1 MGVYRREKRRGEPA
15 GPWIIQY
22 PKGVDPRTG
31 KIRYTSEKIGHSKRM
46 ADLAF
51 GRKMLEWEKKK
62 HLGLEKK
69 EEYLFRELVEWYL
82 KLPVAMKKKSFN
94 KDEQRSEILKDH
106 FGLKNAR
113 EIKPA
118 MIEMF
123 QHEMMTKPREGKKR
137 VYKPATVNRM
147 LALMK
152 RIYNLAIREEMVER
166 NPCFKVSMLPENNKR
181 DRVITHAQFEAII
194 ANLPKHAA
202 DIVTTAY
209 HTGMRAGEIFN
220 LTWDRVNTK
229 EGFIELTA
237 ADTKTAE
244 PRRIYFN
251 DDLKALFKELG
262 KVRRIRHKAV
272 FTYRG
277 QPIGVIRTSFN
288 EACAKAGVKDFRV
301 HDLRHTFNTN
311 MRKAGVD
318 RSVIMKITGHKTTAM
333 FDRYNTVDSEDART
347 AMDRYE
353 GFLRSQITSGLLHA
367 LPEGKKEG
375 RPERATP

>member
-1 MGVYRREKRRGEPA
+1 MGVYRRKKRRGEPA

-69 EEYLFRELVEWYL
+69 EEYLFRELVGWYL
-82 KLPVAMKKKSFN
+82 KLPVAMKKKSYN
-94 KDEQRSEILKDH
+94 KDEQRGEILKVH
-106 FGLKNAR
+106 FGLRNAR

-118 MIEMF
+118 MIETF
-123 QHEMMTKPREGKKR
+123 QYDMLTKPREGKKR

-181 DRVITHAQFEAII
+181 DRVITHAQFEAILSH
-194 ANLPKHAA
+194 LPKHAA

-209 HTGMRAGEIFN
+209 HTGMRAGEIFG
-220 LTWDRVNTK
+220 LTWDRVNMK

-251 DDLKALFKELG
+251 DDLKALFQELG
-262 KVRRIRHKAV
+262 KIRRIRHKAV

-277 QPIGVIRTSFN
+277 KPIDSIRKSFN
-288 EACAKAGVKDFRV
+288 EACAKAEVQDFRI

-318 RSVIMKITGHKTTAM
+318 RSVIMKITGHKTTSM
-333 FDRYNTVDSEDART
+333 FERYNTIDSEDARS

-367 LPEGKKEG
+367 LPEAIKEG
-375 RPERATP
+375 RTERPTL